1 MTSGNNGLLKV
12 EATPAV
18 LAMFPEAAAV
28 NGYVELEHTPRT
40 TIPLRAI
47 GMTVPASVRRNYDWC
62 GGKPFEIQI
71 RTVELFTENP
81 RSYCLNSMGTGKTR
95 CVLWAFD
102 YLKKLGLVN
111 KMLVVAPLST
121 MTFTWGHEILK
132 ATPHLRWAVLHGTS
146 EKRLK
151 ALADPDIDIYIVN
164 HDGLRI
170 VAAEV
175 VGRTDIDVL
184 TLDEL
189 AAFRNST
196 LRTKI
201 AKKVA
206 DAKTIVW
213 GLTGSPM
220 PTAVT
225 DIWNEVRIIT
235 PWRVPKYF
243 SHLRDELQYRITQFK
258 WVNKVG
264 AIDKAFEYFQPAV
277 RYTLD
282 DIMELPEAY
291 VPPPIQT
298 GLGVEQKRIYESLK
312 KFAIAQIGAGE
323 ISAMNAGVVMSKLL
337 QTSAGWLYD
346 SKRNIFKL
354 DGEARLQ
361 ALTDII
367 DAAEGKVIV
376 FVNFLHALHG
386 VYDHL
391 IEHAKK
397 RYGSDATY
405 HMPHMI
411 TGDTPLKARTDIFN
425 TFQNTGHRGPL
436 VAYPKCISHG
446 VTLTA
451 ADTAVWFGPPLSA
464 EVYDQGNA
472 RIRRVGQHRKQLFA
486 HLSST
491 PIEKQVYNLLT
502 SRLLQQD
509 SFLHLLEDAS
519 WD

>member
-1 MTSGNNGLLKV
+1 MNTGTLKV

-18 LAMFPEAAAV
+18 MALFPDAV
-28 NGYVELEHTPRT
+28 LLNGFVELEHTPRT
-40 TIPLRAI
+40 TIPLRAVGI
-47 GMTVPASVRRNYDWC
+47 ACPASVRTNYDWN
-62 GGKPFEIQI
+62 GGTPFEVQV
-71 RTVELFTENP
+71 RTVEMLTENP

-102 YLKKLGLVN
+102 YLRKLGICR
-111 KMLVVAPLST
+111 KMIVVCPIST
-121 MTFTWGHEILK
+121 MTFTWGHEILQ
-132 ATPHLRWAVLHGTS
+132 AVPHLRWAVLYGPAA
-146 EKRLK
+146 KRR
-151 ALADPDIDIYIVN
+151 AMLADPDIDIYIIN

-170 VAAEV
+170 IADDLIKRE
-175 VGRTDIDVL
+175 DIDVL
-184 TLDEL
+184 CYDEL
-189 AAFRNST
+189 AVFRNNT

-201 AKKVA
+201 AKKTA

-220 PTAVT
+220 PNAVT
-225 DIWNEVRIIT
+225 DIWHQIRIIT

-243 SHLRDELQYRITQFK
+243 SHLRDELMYRVTQFK
-258 WVNKVG
+258 WVNKNG
-264 AIDKAFEYFQPAV
+264 AIERAFEYFQPAV

-298 GLGVEQKRIYESLK
+298 GLGPEQARIYDSLR
-312 KFAIAQIGAGE
+312 KFAIAQVGCGE
-323 ISAMNAGVVMSKLL
+323 ITGLNAGVVMSKLL
-337 QTSAGWLYD
+337 QASAGWIYD
-346 SKRNIFKL
+346 SKRNIFRL

-376 FVNFLHALHG
+376 FVNYLHALHG
-386 VYDHL
+386 VYEHL
-391 IEHAKK
+391 VKHAQHK
-397 RYGSDATY
+397 YGAQAHH
-405 HMPHMI
+405 HMPHLI
-411 TGDTPLKARTDIFN
+411 AGETPPKARVDIFN
-425 TFQNTGHRGPL
+425 TFQNTTHMGPL
-436 VAYPKCISHG
+436 VAFPKCISHG

-472 RIRRVGQHRKQLFA
+472 RIRRVGQKRKQLFA

-491 PIEKQVYNLLT
+491 PIERQVYNLLT
-502 SRLLQQD
+502 NRLMQQD